1 MKVIVTATVEVS
13 FEAYPT
19 ESENKKA
26 QQHIH
31 QWIKDLL
38 EGGTARFEKKRKK
51 IARPLFLT
59 QMKFQCSRFPVKSTS
74 RHWEIFQ

>member
-38 EGGTARFEKKRKK
+38 EGGTGR
-51 IARPLFLT
+51 IPLYIEET
-59 QMKFQCSRFPVKSTS
+59 ESGAAIENTTGPIKVDMKSELS
-74 RHWEIFQ
+74 